1 MIVIFR
7 YKALAAPIARVQ
19 TAVSVLAG
27 LVLSSLVWAPIA
39 LASDPTQPEVQL
51 EMNPDTVAAV
61 TPALPVLSMIRS
73 QGTSQQAFINGQWL
87 KVGEKIGA
95 YRVRNISVSQVIL
108 QHGDRQLVLN
118 LFKTTT
124 ITTKK

>member
-1 MIVIFR
+1 MAR
-7 YKALAAPIARVQ
+7 GPTAALMLASLMLAPV
-19 TAVSVLAG
+19 T
-27 LVLSSLVWAPIA
+27 

-51 EMNPDTVAAV
+51 DITPGAVAAV

-73 QGTSQQAFINGQWL
+73 QGTSQQAFINGEWYR
-87 KVGEKIGA
+87 VGEKIGV
-95 YRVRNISVSQVIL
+95 YRVRNISVSQVTL
-108 QHGDRQLVLN
+108 QQGERQLVLN